1 MANKKIIAKIEITG
15 IEDWDDFKDSENVQ
29 KTEQE
34 LRELEIEIA
43 DSLIGLLNKKD
54 FSVKCNLIF

>member
-15 IEDWDDFKDSENVQ
+15 IENWDDFKDSENVE